1 MTKYAKNELLR
12 KALRRD
18 YWDVDEACWLFLG
31 YKHDQGR
38 LYDLFTG
45 EQWKRDRR
53 KADVYQSLWEERA
66 DIEKTWSQSD
76 HDYSLSRGLD
86 SFDKY
91 YCLAWASENSLSDN
105 LKQILSIGIKNE
117 WIDQEQLN
125 SGMQGGTVSR
135 RTEHVQVSD
144 QSLQNRLRLIG
155 VLLEL
160 LRDGNR
166 RSIFPSDNSLKQYI
180 TQYYQGPG
188 LNERTLDSVFAEAK
202 KLVERR
208 LEDE

>member
-18 YWDVDEACWLFLG
+18 YWDLDEACWLFLG

-66 DIEKTWSQSD
+66 DIE
-76 HDYSLSRGLD
+76 
-86 SFDKY
+86 
-91 YCLAWASENSLSDN
+91 
-105 LKQILSIGIKNE
+105 ILSIGIKNE

-180 TQYYQGPG
+180 TEYYQGPG

-208 LEDE
+208 LEDK